1 MSNRADRRRAARR
14 PAATGDPTVVATAP
28 TSEPEALV
36 VTHYFDAADIPD
48 SRELVTIRLSGR
60 RVGARGAQ
68 DRHDTFT
75 QEERVDG
82 LLAGPAS
89 VTSWVYGLKPGE
101 WEVSAEV
108 VEAARADHRGRS
120 APIRPARWSWRRW
133 AIAGDAPHPVKTRWA
148 LLAPLARIPG
158 VIPGIWPALGAMAVV
173 IALLVERFMLPHER
187 VALDVPLAVSVV
199 ALVAGLA
206 GAKIW
211 YAVLHPGPWRQA
223 LLGGW
228 AVDGFLVVA
237 PIVAVAMLV
246 VLDLPVSAFLDAV
259 TPGLFLA
266 VAIGRIGCF
275 FAGCCAGRVTSSRFG
290 IWSSDR
296 KIGAR
301 RIPAQILESA
311 VGLAISVVS
320 MAAILTH
327 VPRVDG
333 ALFVGAL
340 AVYFVARQSLLRVRA
355 ERREFLWRRTAASAS
370 GGS

>member
-14 PAATGDPTVVATAP
+14 AADSRETKVVATAP
-28 TSEPEALV
+28 PSEPEALV

-48 SRELVTIRLSGR
+48 SRESLTIRLSGR
-60 RVGARGAQ
+60 RVGARGMR

-75 QEERVDG
+75 QEERVDDP
-82 LLAGPAS
+82 LTGPAC
-89 VTSWVYGLKPGE
+89 VTSWVYGLTPGE
-101 WEVSAEV
+101 WEVNAELV
-108 VEAARADHRGRS
+108 GADPRART
-120 APIRPARWSWRRW
+120 APVRPARWSWRRW
-133 AIAGDAPHPVKTRWA
+133 AIAGDSPNPVRTRWA
-148 LLAPLARIPG
+148 LLAPLAWIPG
-158 VIPGIWPALGAMAVV
+158 VIPGIWPALGALAVLV
-173 IALLVERFMLPHER
+173 ALLVERSMLPHER
-187 VALDVPLAVSVV
+187 VALDAPLAVSVV
-199 ALVAGLA
+199 ALLAGLA

-237 PIVAVAMLV
+237 PIVAVGIMV
-246 VLDLPVSAFLDAV
+246 VLGLPVAAFLDAV

-266 VAIGRIGCF
+266 VAIGRVGCF
-275 FAGCCAGRVTSSRFG
+275 FAGCCAGRVTRSRFG

-301 RIPAQILESA
+301 RIPAQIIESA

-320 MAAILTH
+320 MVVILAH
-327 VPRVDG
+327 VPRVEG
-333 ALFVGAL
+333 ALFVAAL
-340 AVYFVARQSLLRVRA
+340 AVYLLARQSLLRVRA

-370 GGS
+370 GPI